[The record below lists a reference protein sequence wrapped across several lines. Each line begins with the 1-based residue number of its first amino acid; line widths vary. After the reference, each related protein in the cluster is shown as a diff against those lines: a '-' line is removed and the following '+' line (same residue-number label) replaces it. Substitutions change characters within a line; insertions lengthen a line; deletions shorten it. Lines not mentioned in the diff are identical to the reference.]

1 MLAQH
6 GERRTAEVGE
16 KLYEIGDAV
25 YPFIAIEEGEVAL
38 LDGAGREVVRH
49 GDKGFLGEVNL
60 LSGQTVFLT
69 AEVTKPLRY
78 IAVEREKLRRL
89 LYDDGAF
96 SDLVLS
102 AFVERRE
109 ALQALDGIGLEIVG
123 LREWPDTRRLLE
135 FVARQRLPYT
145 LSAPAAAGEAGSDA
159 AGGTGNGQ
167 PAQRRRS

>member
-16 KLYEIGDAV
+16 KLYEIGDER
-25 YPFIAIEEGEVAL
+25 YPFIAIEEGEVVL

-49 GDKGFLGEVNL
+49 GNAGFLGEVNL

-78 IAVEREKLRRL
+78 IAVDREKLRRL
-89 LYDDGAF
+89 LYDDSAF

-109 ALQALDGIGLEIVG
+109 LLQAREGIGLEIVG
-123 LREWPDTRRLLE
+123 ARESPDTRRLLE
-135 FVARQRLPYT
+135 FVAPP
-145 LSAPAAAGEAGSDA
+145 APALHAHR
-159 AGGTGNGQ
+159 AGGGRRGAAEPAPTEPPTGSS
-167 PAQRRRS
+167 PTRRS

>member
-1 MLAQH
+1 M
-6 GERRTAEVGE
+6 
-16 KLYEIGDAV
+16 
-25 YPFIAIEEGEVAL
+25 L

-49 GDKGFLGEVNL
+49 GNAGFLGEVNL

-123 LREWPDTRRLLE
+123 AARVARHAQAAGVRGPPASAIHAHRPCGGRRGGGVPAPERSRQRAASPTRR
-135 FVARQRLPYT
+135 
-145 LSAPAAAGEAGSDA
+145 S
-159 AGGTGNGQ
+159 
-167 PAQRRRS
+167 